1 MDPSPSSPSG
11 RPPGVPVVDASP
23 IGLDKERE
31 PAEEEMARFG
41 TGFARALEECG
52 FVVVVGHGVRVG
64 SISLYLEAGLYTVFR
79 QIHEKKLFWPKPW
92 YAILKNIKVLFLER
106 LLFFA
111 IFFIL

>member
-64 SISLYLEAGLYTVFR
+64 SGLSCLR
-79 QIHEKKLFWPKPW
+79 
-92 YAILKNIKVLFLER
+92 AN
-106 LLFFA
+106 
-111 IFFIL
+111 